1 MKNCSF
7 KMWLRYLTLL
17 FVCLIACAGCT
28 GASKGNVVDVDSTSC
43 DEEDISSSFEYSMP
57 IDLTEILQTYEL
69 YQKSSAQDQ
78 DSILLSFVDEEMC
91 EEEVALFEDTSF
103 VIRLPEYKDSKIPFL
118 AVAEEFYNNC
128 MFVWNMWSN
137 FEVWYRGHTA
147 GDLRNDKDIIQ
158 SIRAF
163 DVNIIRDAEL
173 NKAAQSYRDSILVL
187 MSMGL
192 EGWDEVHNAWNV
204 RGTYSDAI
212 AKKACRFYDDK
223 DEFLDRY
230 NRFVK
235 YAEGMGDDKF
245 SHYLNSDE
253 DEQLNVMLSVLN
265 TCANF
270 DEQCSLWRKWANSK
284 ESQGEDAWLV
294 AVGNKLMG
302 SGKYNPNLNR
312 IWITWRTLCQF
323 CYCGASK
330 DSEIPNPF
338 YNQYRRMCYHTCLR
352 RIETHPDDIFAM
364 NCAASLAGRP
374 NVIRIGDFLYGNE
387 AVIDASQMMPER
399 FDFDE
404 MVEDESEEDAGE

>member
-1 MKNCSF
+1 MKNFNFS
-7 KMWLRYLTLL
+7 KMLSKSLTL
-17 FVCLIACAGCT
+17 CLLSAMALSGCS
-28 GASKGNVVDVDSTSC
+28 GASKGNTKEVEVAKSN
-43 DEEDISSSFEYSMP
+43 ENRSSSFEYSKP
-57 IDLTEILQTYEL
+57 IDLTDILQAYEL
-69 YQKSSAQDQ
+69 YQKSSADEQE
-78 DSILLSFVDEEMC
+78 SILFSFVDEEMC
-91 EEEVALFEDTSF
+91 EGEVTLFEDTSF
-103 VIRLPEYKDSKIPFL
+103 VIRLPEYRDSKIPFL

-128 MFVWNMWSN
+128 SFAWNMWSN

-173 NKAAQSYRDSILVL
+173 SKAAQSYRDSILVL

-192 EGWDEVHNAWNV
+192 DDWDDAHNAWNV
-204 RGTYSDAI
+204 RGTYNDAI

-223 DEFLDRY
+223 DEFQDRY
-230 NRFVK
+230 NKIVE
-235 YAEGMGDDKF
+235 YAEGLGDDKF
-245 SHYLNSDE
+245 SHYLNSNE
-253 DEQLNVMLSVLN
+253 DEQLSVMLSELN

-294 AVGNKLMG
+294 AVGNKLME
-302 SGKYNPNLNR
+302 SGNYSPNLNR

-330 DSEIPNPF
+330 DSVIPNPF
-338 YNQYRRMCYHTCLR
+338 YNQFRRMCYLTCLK
-352 RIETHPDDIFAM
+352 RIETHPNDIFAM
-364 NCAASLAGRP
+364 NCAASLAGNP
-374 NVIRIGDFLYGNE
+374 NVIRIGDFSYGNE